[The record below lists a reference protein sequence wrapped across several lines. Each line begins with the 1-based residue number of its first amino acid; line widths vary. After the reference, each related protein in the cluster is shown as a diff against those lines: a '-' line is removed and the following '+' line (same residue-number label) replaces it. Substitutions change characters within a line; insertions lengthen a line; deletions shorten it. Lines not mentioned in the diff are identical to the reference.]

1 MNDHV
6 PFVGAG
12 GTLASLSLGQW
23 NEVIGITVGVL
34 TGIYVIIRIVLLC
47 KSLKEDKDGEKEE

>member
-12 GTLASLSLGQW
+12 GTMASLSLGQW
-23 NEVIGITVGVL
+23 NEIVGITVGVL
-34 TGIYVIIRIVLLC
+34 TGIYVVFKTVALIRNW
-47 KSLKEDKDGEKEE
+47 KNAKQEEK

>member
-12 GTLASLSLGQW
+12 GALASVSLGQW
-23 NEVIGITVGVL
+23 NEIVGITVGAL
-34 TGIYVIIRIVLLC
+34 TGIYVIIKTIILIREWINAN
-47 KSLKEDKDGEKEE
+47 EEEK

>member
-12 GTLASLSLGQW
+12 GALASVSLGQW
-23 NEVIGITVGVL
+23 NEIVGIAVGCI
-34 TGIYVIIRIVLLC
+34 TGVYVTIKLIML
-47 KSLKEDKDGEKEE
+47 LKEYRNGKEEKE

>member
-12 GTLASLSLGQW
+12 GALASVSLGQW
-23 NEVIGITVGVL
+23 NEIVGITVGCI
-34 TGIYVIIRIVLLC
+34 TGVYVTIKLIML
-47 KSLKEDKDGEKEE
+47 LKEYRNGKEEKE

>member
-34 TGIYVIIRIVLLC
+34 TGIYVIIRIC

>member
-12 GTLASLSLGQW
+12 GTMASISLGQW
-23 NEVIGITVGVL
+23 NEIVGITVGVL
-34 TGIYVIIRIVLLC
+34 TGIYVIIKTIKLIRDWRNAN
-47 KSLKEDKDGEKEE
+47 KTKTN

>member
-12 GTLASLSLGQW
+12 GALASVSLGQW
-23 NEVIGITVGVL
+23 NEIVGITVGCL
-34 TGIYVIIRIVLLC
+34 TGIYVTVKLIMLLRES
-47 KSLKEDKDGEKEE
+47 KNGKKEEK